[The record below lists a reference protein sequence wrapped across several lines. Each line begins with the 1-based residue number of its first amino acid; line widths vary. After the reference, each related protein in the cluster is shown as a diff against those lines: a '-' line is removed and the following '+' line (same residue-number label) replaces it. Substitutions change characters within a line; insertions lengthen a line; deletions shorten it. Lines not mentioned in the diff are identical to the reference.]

1 MRRGISRDLTQV
13 VDASRGS
20 VLRSHG
26 RAMSCQISSTQVVDA
41 GPWYGRTVKLKS
53 CMAPVD
59 PHNKLALMVLDPR
72 PPSSPSQNRPPTS
85 PVNHMR
91 CSADHRPA
99 WRCDAGPDVRRA
111 VGVCMMKR
119 ARAARSAPH
128 LTSAIW
134 QGTLCPKKQVN
145 DLPRAASGSANRAT
159 TDRAAP
165 VLSAAPA
172 IRMAHTRYASVPPT
186 AHVGRLRQST
196 STGFAGS
203 KKQMGDVQHRH
214 HARRRAWLPFGAA
227 RAKGGTR

>member
-1 MRRGISRDLTQV
+1 
-13 VDASRGS
+13 
-20 VLRSHG
+20 
-26 RAMSCQISSTQVVDA
+26 
-41 GPWYGRTVKLKS
+41 
-53 CMAPVD
+53 
-59 PHNKLALMVLDPR
+59 
-72 PPSSPSQNRPPTS
+72 
-85 PVNHMR
+85 
-91 CSADHRPA
+91 
-99 WRCDAGPDVRRA
+99 
-111 VGVCMMKR
+111 MMKR

-128 LTSAIW
+128 LTSGIW
-134 QGTLCPKKQVN
+134 QGTGTLCPKKQVN

-172 IRMAHTRYASVPPT
+172 IRMAHTRHASVPPT
-186 AHVGRLRQST
+186 ADVGRLHQST